1 MKKPKFQYSL
11 RYLYAHLGEVV
22 KSGEPFEIT
31 DHNKVVAVVTPKRED
46 QNDRSAR

>member
-1 MKKPKFQYSL
+1 MKQPRFQYSL

-31 DHNKVVAVVTPKRED
+31 DHNKVVAVVTPKKEESY
-46 QNDRSAR
+46 DRSAR